1 MHSRLGMFGRSVD
14 REQAEGGWADV
25 DDYARGASERVSRK
39 FTECMAD
46 SSQETK
52 ACEVSVER
60 LWSARP
66 RGFRCD
72 RQLCFVP

>member
-1 MHSRLGMFGRSVD
+1 VNRQRGVGPMLMTM
-14 REQAEGGWADV
+14 
-25 DDYARGASERVSRK
+25 RGASERVSRK

-60 LWSARP
+60 HFGQHGLGDLDVTDNCASSPEER
-66 RGFRCD
+66 
-72 RQLCFVP
+72 